1 MNAQRGELVARQ
13 IDGDLEIGNNRIRAR
28 FVRRDGGYAQEF
40 YAIDRIGNFRL
51 VLSSLH
57 KNLIAGS
64 EHRVCSSPMI
74 AGERPHLF
82 AVCRESLRMVYSA
95 VDIVRHDE
103 DAVTAQLT
111 GTVQEHSL
119 TCRVSIA
126 RGSNVAHIFVSDEIN
141 SNGADP
147 LVEYL
152 MSSYAFLPDGCELR
166 IGETIDYAW
175 VPNLR
180 PGDDHV
186 IGDYAF
192 RSPAVVVR
200 KGRVLAALIPD
211 LETLSADR
219 PMPFAVDLDLK
230 NGLLPAPLLSCGF
243 CGYEEVEDGR
253 YFRHDIT
260 MAKRIPGAR
269 LSYSHD
275 LLLYADCKQPY
286 GYEVVARFL
295 WARYG
300 QATMKSIHPSASKV
314 QLGHSCSYARSDR
327 YRGRSIVGSNLSV
340 NRQVPLL
347 PDAWAAYGLYV
358 EGANQGSN
366 EIILNTKTLTETVL
380 SAPQVGGLFH
390 TRFDLESR
398 QWVGCNSSEC
408 GAQFHAAECSTQ
420 LLWLLNWYTNIEKD
434 ARIIRL
440 ARSYAD
446 FLISARLRSG
456 AIPSCY
462 GADLVPVSTFRF
474 SAETAVSALFLGRLA
489 SVTGIAKY
497 ARSVERSARF
507 VLTEIIP
514 KHAYMD
520 HSLMSDVTDPDPH
533 SGARPQSGWAMLW
546 AAQMCFVMYDLT
558 QDRNYITHGLA
569 ALDQLCL
576 LQSVGVKTWQPL
588 DGNPGLCAMNNVG
601 SRLDAELTIEF
612 ARCLMDYGAVTG
624 ESEYFERG
632 ASALVAACTDPNLPD
647 ISKARIAASAA
658 LIRDRYGSAFV
669 HVGRKWGVW
678 IGTAARLDVAF
689 GRGSVE
695 VNLNGDR
702 DASRIER
709 IVFGGMRGS
718 SYKVR
723 VGEFVCDTYSSQEMA
738 RGLELPIDST
748 SAASYADE
756 VETTQ
761 QLSLEGI

>member
-1 MNAQRGELVARQ
+1 MSAQRGELVARQ

-40 YAIDRIGNFRL
+40 YAIDRIGNFKL

-64 EHRVCSSPMI
+64 EHRVCSSPI
-74 AGERPHLF
+74 ISGERPHLF
-82 AVCRESLRMVYSA
+82 AICRESLRMVYSA

-103 DAVTAQLT
+103 DVVTAQLT
-111 GTVQEHSL
+111 GNVQEHSL

-126 RGSNVAHIFVSDEIN
+126 RDSNVAHIFVSDEIN

-147 LVEYL
+147 LVEYM

-166 IGETIDYAW
+166 IGEDIDYAW

-186 IGDYAF
+186 IGDHAF
-192 RSPAVVVR
+192 HSPAVVVR
-200 KGRVLAALIPD
+200 KGQVLAALIPD

-219 PMPFAVDLDLK
+219 PMPFVVDLDLK

-243 CGYEEVEDGR
+243 CGYEESEDGR

-260 MAKRIPGAR
+260 MAKRIPSAR

-275 LLLYADCKQPY
+275 LLLFADCKQLY

-300 QATMKSIHPSASKV
+300 HATMKSIHTSASD
-314 QLGHSCSYARSDR
+314 HSCSYTRSDR
-327 YRGRSIVGSNLSV
+327 YQGRSTFGSNLSV
-340 NRQVPLL
+340 SRQATLL
-347 PDAWAAYGLYV
+347 PDVWAAYGLYV
-358 EGANQGSN
+358 EGANQGSS
-366 EIILNTKTLTETVL
+366 EMILNAKTLTETVL
-380 SAPQVGGLFH
+380 SAPQVGGLFP

-408 GAQFHAAECSTQ
+408 GARFHAAECSTQ
-420 LLWLLNWYTNIEKD
+420 LLWLLNWYTNVEKD

-462 GADLVPVSTFRF
+462 GADLVPVSTLRF

-489 SVTGIAKY
+489 SVTGVAKY
-497 ARSVERSARF
+497 ARSAERSARF

-514 KHAYMD
+514 KHAYTD
-520 HSLMSDVTDPDPH
+520 HSLISDLTDPDPH
-533 SGARPQSGWAMLW
+533 SGARPQSGWAILW
-546 AAQMCFVMYDLT
+546 AAQMCFVMYGLT
-558 QDRNYITHGLA
+558 KDRNYIKHGLA

-576 LQSVGVKTWQPL
+576 LQSVGVKAWLPA
-588 DGNPGLCAMNNVG
+588 DGSPGMCAMNNVG
-601 SRLDAELTIEF
+601 SRFDAELTIEF

-632 ASALVAACTDPNLPD
+632 ASAFVASCTNPNLAD
-647 ISKARIAASAA
+647 ISKARVAASAA
-658 LIRDRYGSAFV
+658 LIRDRYGSAFI

-678 IGTAARLDVAF
+678 IGTAARLDVEF
-689 GRGSVE
+689 GRGSIE
-695 VNLNGDR
+695 VNLNGLR

-709 IVFGGMRGS
+709 IVFGGMRGG

-748 SAASYADE
+748 PAASYADE
-756 VETTQ
+756 VATTQ
-761 QLSLEGI
+761 QRLSLEEI